1 MRRID
6 KSEEPQ
12 SLRSFDK
19 AKHEKWEEIHNEAN
33 RHVYND
39 CLQQCIEDQAHLC
52 GYTEAPLPKD
62 KDKEKDKDE
71 DEVKVKRDIDHY
83 IKRDFAPDLT
93 FCWNNMIAAVRSHH
107 FGANYKD
114 EHVKRTDYDKS
125 KCCYTNI
132 LNPVRDEFAGRFR
145 FSADGTIEPSDSQ
158 DIKAEK
164 TIELF
169 NLNEKSL
176 KERRKVQMENVRQ
189 YTKYDYTKD
198 EILALLKERGF
209 VSAIEYE
216 LSQIDD

>member
-1 MRRID
+1 MRRIN

-12 SLRSFDK
+12 SLRSFNK
-19 AKHEKWEEIHNEAN
+19 AKHENWTEISDPAN

-39 CLQQCIEDQAHLC
+39 CWQQCFEDQACLC
-52 GYTEAPLPKD
+52 SYTEAPLP

-71 DEVKVKRDIDHY
+71 DEVKVKRHIDHY

-93 FCWNNMIAAVRSHH
+93 FCWNNMIAAVKDSR
-107 FGANYKD
+107 FGADYKD
-114 EHVKRTDYDKS
+114 KHVKRNDYDKS
-125 KCCYTNI
+125 ECCYTDI
-132 LNPVRDEFAGRFR
+132 LNPVKDEFAGRFR

-176 KERRKVQMENVRQ
+176 KERRKVQMENVRT
-189 YTKYDYTKD
+189 YIEDGWAKE
-198 EILALLKERGF
+198 EIPALLKERGF

>member
-12 SLRSFDK
+12 SLCSFNK
-19 AKHEKWEEIHNEAN
+19 AKHKKWEEIHNEAN

-39 CLQQCIEDQAHLC
+39 CLQQCIEDQACLC
-52 GYTEAPLPKD
+52 GYTEVPLSKD
-62 KDKEKDKDE
+62 N
-71 DEVKVKRDIDHY
+71 RHIDHY

-93 FCWNNMIAAVRSHH
+93 FCWNNMIAAVKDDD
-107 FGANYKD
+107 FGADYKD
-114 EHVKRTDYDKS
+114 KHVKRNDYNKS
-125 KCCYTNI
+125 ECCYTDI
-132 LNPVRDEFAGRFR
+132 LNPVKDEFAGRFR
-145 FSADGTIEPSDSQ
+145 FSADGTMEPSDNK

-176 KERRKVQMENVRQ
+176 KERRKVQMENVRT
-189 YTKYDYTKD
+189 YIENDYTK
-198 EILALLKERGF
+198 EATLAALTEDGF

-216 LSQIDD
+216 LSQVND

>member
-12 SLRSFDK
+12 SLRSFNK
-19 AKHEKWEEIHNEAN
+19 AKHKKWEEIHNEAN

-52 GYTEAPLPKD
+52 GYTEVPLSKD
-62 KDKEKDKDE
+62 N
-71 DEVKVKRDIDHY
+71 RHIDHY

-93 FCWNNMIAAVRSHH
+93 FCWNNMIAAVKGSR
-107 FGANYKD
+107 FGADYKD
-114 EHVKRTDYDKS
+114 KHVKRNDYDKS
-125 KCCYTNI
+125 ECCYTDI
-132 LNPVRDEFAGRFR
+132 LNPVKDEFAGRFR
-145 FSADGTIEPSDSQ
+145 FSADGTMEPSDNK

-176 KERRKVQMENVRQ
+176 KERRKVQMENVRT
-189 YTKYDYTKD
+189 YIENDYTK
-198 EILALLKERGF
+198 EATLAALTEDGF

-216 LSQIDD
+216 LSQVND

>member
-12 SLRSFDK
+12 SLRSFNK
-19 AKHEKWEEIHNEAN
+19 AKHEKWGEFSDKAN

-52 GYTEAPLPKD
+52 GYTEVPLSKD
-62 KDKEKDKDE
+62 N
-71 DEVKVKRDIDHY
+71 RHIDHY
-83 IKRDFAPDLT
+83 IRRDFAPDLT
-93 FCWNNMIAAVRSHH
+93 FCWNNMIAAVKDSH
-107 FGANYKD
+107 FGADYKD
-114 EHVKRTDYDKS
+114 KHVKRNDYNKS
-125 KCCYTNI
+125 ECCYTDI
-132 LNPVRDEFAGRFR
+132 LNPVKDEFAGRFR

-176 KERRKVQMENVRQ
+176 KERRKVQMENVRT
-189 YTKYDYTKD
+189 YIENDYTK
-198 EILALLKERGF
+198 EATLAALAKDGF

>member
-12 SLRSFDK
+12 SLRSFNK
-19 AKHEKWEEIHNEAN
+19 AKHEKWGEFSDKAN

-39 CLQQCIEDQAHLC
+39 CLQQCIEDQACLC
-52 GYTEAPLPKD
+52 GYTEVPLSKD
-62 KDKEKDKDE
+62 N
-71 DEVKVKRDIDHY
+71 RHIDHY

-93 FCWNNMIAAVRSHH
+93 FCWNNMIAAVKDSR
-107 FGANYKD
+107 FGADYKD
-114 EHVKRTDYDKS
+114 EHVKRNDYDKS
-125 KCCYTNI
+125 ECCYTDI
-132 LNPVRDEFAGRFR
+132 LNPLKDEFAGRFR

-189 YTKYDYTKD
+189 YTKDGLAK
-198 EILALLKERGF
+198 EKIPALLAEDGF

>member
-1 MRRID
+1 MRRIN

-12 SLRSFDK
+12 SLRSFNK
-19 AKHEKWEEIHNEAN
+19 AKHKKWEEIHNDAN

-39 CLQQCIEDQAHLC
+39 CLQQCFEDQARLC
-52 GYTEAPLPKD
+52 GYTEIPLTKGN
-62 KDKEKDKDE
+62 
-71 DEVKVKRDIDHY
+71 RHIDHY

-93 FCWNNMIAAVRSHH
+93 FCWNNMIAAVKDSN

-114 EHVKRTDYDKS
+114 KHVKRTDYNKS
-125 KCCYTNI
+125 ECCYTDI
-132 LNPVRDEFAGRFR
+132 LNPLKDEFTGRFR
-145 FSADGTIEPSDSQ
+145 FSADGTIEPSDNK

-176 KERRKVQMENVRQ
+176 KERRNVQMENVRT
-189 YTKYDYTKD
+189 YIENDYTK
-198 EILALLKERGF
+198 EATLAALAESGF

-216 LSQIDD
+216 LSQVND

>member
-19 AKHEKWEEIHNEAN
+19 AKHKKWEEIHNEAN

-39 CLQQCIEDQAHLC
+39 CLQQCIEDQACLC
-52 GYTEAPLPKD
+52 GYTEVPLSKD
-62 KDKEKDKDE
+62 N
-71 DEVKVKRDIDHY
+71 RHIDHY

-93 FCWNNMIAAVRSHH
+93 FCWNNMIAAVKGSR
-107 FGANYKD
+107 FGADYKD
-114 EHVKRTDYDKS
+114 RHVKRNDYDKS
-125 KCCYTNI
+125 ECCYTDI
-132 LNPVRDEFAGRFR
+132 LNPVKDEFAGRFR
-145 FSADGTIEPSDSQ
+145 FSADGTIEPSDNK

-176 KERRKVQMENVRQ
+176 KERRKVQMENVRT
-189 YTKYDYTKD
+189 YIENDYTK
-198 EILALLKERGF
+198 EATLAALTEDGF

>member
-12 SLRSFDK
+12 SLRSFNK
-19 AKHEKWEEIHNEAN
+19 AKHKKWEEIHNEAN

-52 GYTEAPLPKD
+52 GYTEMPLSKD
-62 KDKEKDKDE
+62 N
-71 DEVKVKRDIDHY
+71 RHIDHY

-93 FCWNNMIAAVRSHH
+93 FCWNNMIAAVKGSR
-107 FGANYKD
+107 FGADYKD
-114 EHVKRTDYDKS
+114 KHVKRNDYDKS
-125 KCCYTNI
+125 ECCYTDI
-132 LNPVRDEFAGRFR
+132 LNPVKDEFAGRFR
-145 FSADGTIEPSDSQ
+145 FSADGTIEPSDNK

-176 KERRKVQMENVRQ
+176 KERRKVQMENVRT
-189 YTKYDYTKD
+189 YIENDYTK
-198 EILALLKERGF
+198 EATLAALTEDGF

-216 LSQIDD
+216 LSQVND

>member
-19 AKHEKWEEIHNEAN
+19 AKHKKWEEIHNEAN
-33 RHVYND
+33 RHMYND
-39 CLQQCIEDQAHLC
+39 CLQQCIEDQACLC
-52 GYTEAPLPKD
+52 GYTEVPLSKD
-62 KDKEKDKDE
+62 N
-71 DEVKVKRDIDHY
+71 RHIDHY

-93 FCWNNMIAAVRSHH
+93 FCWNNMIAAVKDDD
-107 FGANYKD
+107 FGADYKD
-114 EHVKRTDYDKS
+114 KHVKRNDYNKS
-125 KCCYTNI
+125 ECCYTDI
-132 LNPVRDEFAGRFR
+132 LNPVKDEFAGRFR

-176 KERRKVQMENVRQ
+176 KERRKVQMENVRT
-189 YTKYDYTKD
+189 YIENDYTK
-198 EILALLKERGF
+198 EATLAALTEDGF

>member
-12 SLRSFDK
+12 SLRSFNK
-19 AKHEKWEEIHNEAN
+19 AKHEKWGEFSDKAN

-52 GYTEAPLPKD
+52 GYTEVPLSKD
-62 KDKEKDKDE
+62 N
-71 DEVKVKRDIDHY
+71 RHIDHY

-93 FCWNNMIAAVRSHH
+93 FCWNNMIAAVKDSR
-107 FGANYKD
+107 FGADYKD
-114 EHVKRTDYDKS
+114 EHVKRNDYDKS
-125 KCCYTNI
+125 ECCYTDI
-132 LNPVRDEFAGRFR
+132 LNPVKDEFAGRFR

-176 KERRKVQMENVRQ
+176 KERRKVQMENVRT
-189 YTKYDYTKD
+189 YIENDYTK
-198 EILALLKERGF
+198 EATLAALTEDGF

-216 LSQIDD
+216 LSQVND

>member
-12 SLRSFDK
+12 SLRSFNK
-19 AKHEKWEEIHNEAN
+19 AKHEKWGEFSDKAN

-52 GYTEAPLPKD
+52 GYTEVPLSKD
-62 KDKEKDKDE
+62 N
-71 DEVKVKRDIDHY
+71 RHIDHY

-93 FCWNNMIAAVRSHH
+93 FCWNNMIAAVKGSR
-107 FGANYKD
+107 FGADYKD
-114 EHVKRTDYDKS
+114 KHVKRNDYNKS
-125 KCCYTNI
+125 ECCYTDI
-132 LNPVRDEFAGRFR
+132 LNPVKDEFAGRFR

-189 YTKYDYTKD
+189 YTKDGLAK
-198 EILALLKERGF
+198 EKIPALLAEDGF

>member
-19 AKHEKWEEIHNEAN
+19 AKHKKWEEIHNEAN

-52 GYTEAPLPKD
+52 GYTEVPLSKD
-62 KDKEKDKDE
+62 N
-71 DEVKVKRDIDHY
+71 RHIDHY
-83 IKRDFAPDLT
+83 IKRDFAPNLT
-93 FCWNNMIAAVRSHH
+93 FCWNNMIAAVKGSR
-107 FGANYKD
+107 FGADYKD
-114 EHVKRTDYDKS
+114 KHVKRNDYDKS
-125 KCCYTNI
+125 ECCYTDI
-132 LNPVRDEFAGRFR
+132 LNPVKDEFAGRFR
-145 FSADGTIEPSDSQ
+145 FSADGTIEPSDNK

-176 KERRKVQMENVRQ
+176 KERRKVQMENVRT
-189 YTKYDYTKD
+189 YIENDYTK
-198 EILALLKERGF
+198 EATLAALTEDGF

-216 LSQIDD
+216 LSQVND

>member
-12 SLRSFDK
+12 SLCSFNK
-19 AKHEKWEEIHNEAN
+19 AKHKKWEEIHNEAN

-39 CLQQCIEDQAHLC
+39 CLQQCIEDQACLC
-52 GYTEAPLPKD
+52 GYTEVPLSKD
-62 KDKEKDKDE
+62 N
-71 DEVKVKRDIDHY
+71 RHIDHY

-93 FCWNNMIAAVRSHH
+93 FCWNNMIAAVKDDD
-107 FGANYKD
+107 FGADYKD
-114 EHVKRTDYDKS
+114 KHVKRNDYNKS
-125 KCCYTNI
+125 ECCYTDI
-132 LNPVRDEFAGRFR
+132 LNPVKDEFAGRFR
-145 FSADGTIEPSDSQ
+145 FSADGTMEPSDNK

-176 KERRKVQMENVRQ
+176 KERRKVQIENVRT
-189 YTKYDYTKD
+189 YIENDYTK
-198 EILALLKERGF
+198 EATLAALTEDGF

-216 LSQIDD
+216 LSQVND

>member
-12 SLRSFDK
+12 SLRSFNK
-19 AKHEKWEEIHNEAN
+19 AKHEKWGEFSDKAN

-52 GYTEAPLPKD
+52 GYTEVPLS
-62 KDKEKDKDE
+62 E
-71 DEVKVKRDIDHY
+71 DNRHIDHY

-93 FCWNNMIAAVRSHH
+93 FCWNNMIAAVKDSR
-107 FGANYKD
+107 FGADYKD
-114 EHVKRTDYDKS
+114 KHVKRNDYDKS
-125 KCCYTNI
+125 ECCYTDI
-132 LNPVRDEFAGRFR
+132 LNPVKDEFAGRFR

-176 KERRKVQMENVRQ
+176 KERRKVQMENVRT
-189 YTKYDYTKD
+189 YIENDYTK
-198 EILALLKERGF
+198 EATLAALTEDGF

-216 LSQIDD
+216 LSQVND

>member
-1 MRRID
+1 MRRIY

-19 AKHEKWEEIHNEAN
+19 AKHKKWEEIHNEAN

-52 GYTEAPLPKD
+52 GYTEVPLSKD
-62 KDKEKDKDE
+62 N
-71 DEVKVKRDIDHY
+71 RHIDHY

-93 FCWNNMIAAVRSHH
+93 FCWNNMIAAVKGSR
-107 FGANYKD
+107 FGADYKD
-114 EHVKRTDYDKS
+114 KHVKRNDYDKS
-125 KCCYTNI
+125 ECCYTDI
-132 LNPVRDEFAGRFR
+132 LNPVKDEFAGRFR
-145 FSADGTIEPSDSQ
+145 FSADGTMEPSDNK

-176 KERRKVQMENVRQ
+176 KERRKVQIENVRT
-189 YTKYDYTKD
+189 YIENDYTK
-198 EILALLKERGF
+198 EATLAALTEDGF

>member
-19 AKHEKWEEIHNEAN
+19 AKHKKWEEIHNEAN

-52 GYTEAPLPKD
+52 GYTDVPLSKD
-62 KDKEKDKDE
+62 N
-71 DEVKVKRDIDHY
+71 RHIDHY

-93 FCWNNMIAAVRSHH
+93 FCWNNTIAAVKDSR
-107 FGANYKD
+107 FGADYKD
-114 EHVKRTDYDKS
+114 EHVKRNDYDKS
-125 KCCYTNI
+125 ECCYTDI
-132 LNPVRDEFAGRFR
+132 LNPLKDEFAGRFR
-145 FSADGTIEPSDSQ
+145 FSADGTIEPSDNK

-189 YTKYDYTKD
+189 YTKDGLAK
-198 EILALLKERGF
+198 EKIPALLAEDGF

>member
-12 SLRSFDK
+12 SLRSFNK
-19 AKHEKWEEIHNEAN
+19 AKHEKWGEFSDKAN

-52 GYTEAPLPKD
+52 GYTEVPLSKD
-62 KDKEKDKDE
+62 N
-71 DEVKVKRDIDHY
+71 RHIDHY
-83 IKRDFAPDLT
+83 IRRDFAPDLT
-93 FCWNNMIAAVRSHH
+93 FCWNNMIAAVKGSR
-107 FGANYKD
+107 FGADYKD
-114 EHVKRTDYDKS
+114 KHVKRNDYNKS
-125 KCCYTNI
+125 ECCYTDI
-132 LNPVRDEFAGRFR
+132 LNPVKDEFAGRFR

-176 KERRKVQMENVRQ
+176 KERRKVQMENVRT
-189 YTKYDYTKD
+189 YIENDYTK
-198 EILALLKERGF
+198 EATLAALTEDGF
-209 VSAIEYE
+209 VSVIEYE

>member
-12 SLRSFDK
+12 SLRSFNK
-19 AKHEKWEEIHNEAN
+19 AKHKKWEEIHNEAN

-52 GYTEAPLPKD
+52 GYTEVPLSKD
-62 KDKEKDKDE
+62 N
-71 DEVKVKRDIDHY
+71 RHIDHY

-93 FCWNNMIAAVRSHH
+93 FCWNNMIAAVKDDD
-107 FGANYKD
+107 FGADYKD
-114 EHVKRTDYDKS
+114 KHVKRNDYNKS
-125 KCCYTNI
+125 ECCYTDI
-132 LNPVRDEFAGRFR
+132 LNPVKDEFAGRFR
-145 FSADGTIEPSDSQ
+145 FSADGTMEPSDNK

-176 KERRKVQMENVRQ
+176 KERRKVQMENVRT
-189 YTKYDYTKD
+189 YIENDYTK
-198 EILALLKERGF
+198 EATLAALTEDGF

>member
-19 AKHEKWEEIHNEAN
+19 AKHKKWEEIHNEAN

-52 GYTEAPLPKD
+52 GYTEVPLSKD
-62 KDKEKDKDE
+62 N
-71 DEVKVKRDIDHY
+71 RHIDHY

-93 FCWNNMIAAVRSHH
+93 FCWNNMIAAVKGSR
-107 FGANYKD
+107 FGADYKD
-114 EHVKRTDYDKS
+114 KHVKRNDYNKS
-125 KCCYTNI
+125 ECCYTDI
-132 LNPVRDEFAGRFR
+132 LNPVRDEFENRFR
-145 FSADGTIEPSDSQ
+145 FSTDGTIEPSDSQ

-176 KERRKVQMENVRQ
+176 KERRKVQMENVRG
-189 YTKYDYTKD
+189 YTKCGWAKE
-198 EILALLKERGF
+198 EILAALTEDGF

-216 LSQIDD
+216 LSQVND

>member
-19 AKHEKWEEIHNEAN
+19 AKHKKWEEIHNEAN

-39 CLQQCIEDQAHLC
+39 CLQQCIEDQACLC
-52 GYTEAPLPKD
+52 GYTEVPLSKD
-62 KDKEKDKDE
+62 N
-71 DEVKVKRDIDHY
+71 RHIDHY

-93 FCWNNMIAAVRSHH
+93 FCWNNMIAAVKGSR
-107 FGANYKD
+107 FGADYKD
-114 EHVKRTDYDKS
+114 KHVKRNDYNKS
-125 KCCYTNI
+125 ECCYTDI
-132 LNPVRDEFAGRFR
+132 LNPVKDEFAGRFR
-145 FSADGTIEPSDSQ
+145 FSADGTMEPSDNK

-176 KERRKVQMENVRQ
+176 KERRKVQMENVRT
-189 YTKYDYTKD
+189 YIENDYTK
-198 EILALLKERGF
+198 EATLAALTEDGF

>member
-1 MRRID
+1 MRRIN

-12 SLRSFDK
+12 SLRSFNK
-19 AKHEKWEEIHNEAN
+19 AKHEKWGEFSNKAN

-39 CLQQCIEDQAHLC
+39 CLQQCIEDQTHLC
-52 GYTEAPLPKD
+52 GYTEVPLSKD
-62 KDKEKDKDE
+62 NKH
-71 DEVKVKRDIDHY
+71 IDHY

-93 FCWNNMIAAVRSHH
+93 FCWNNMIAAVKGSR
-107 FGANYKD
+107 FGADYKD
-114 EHVKRTDYDKS
+114 EHVKRTDYDRFG
-125 KCCYTNI
+125 CCYTDI
-132 LNPVRDEFAGRFR
+132 LNPLKDEFAGRFR

-158 DIKAEK
+158 DIKAKK

-189 YTKYDYTKD
+189 YTKDGFAK
-198 EILALLKERGF
+198 EKIPALLAEDGF

-216 LSQIDD
+216 LSQVND

>member
-19 AKHEKWEEIHNEAN
+19 AKHKKWEEIHNEAN

-52 GYTEAPLPKD
+52 GYTEVPLSKD
-62 KDKEKDKDE
+62 N
-71 DEVKVKRDIDHY
+71 RHIDHY

-93 FCWNNMIAAVRSHH
+93 FCWNNMIAAVKGSR
-107 FGANYKD
+107 FGADYKD
-114 EHVKRTDYDKS
+114 KHVKRNDYDKS
-125 KCCYTNI
+125 ECCYTDI
-132 LNPVRDEFAGRFR
+132 LNPVKDEFAGRFR
-145 FSADGTIEPSDSQ
+145 FSADGTMEPSDNK

-176 KERRKVQMENVRQ
+176 KERRKVQIENVRT
-189 YTKYDYTKD
+189 YIENDYTK
-198 EILALLKERGF
+198 EATLAALTEDGF

>member
-12 SLRSFDK
+12 SLRSFNK
-19 AKHEKWEEIHNEAN
+19 AKHKKWEEIHNEAN

-39 CLQQCIEDQAHLC
+39 CLQQCIEDQACLC
-52 GYTEAPLPKD
+52 GYTEVPLSKD
-62 KDKEKDKDE
+62 N
-71 DEVKVKRDIDHY
+71 RHIDHY
-83 IKRDFAPDLT
+83 IRRDFAPDLT
-93 FCWNNMIAAVRSHH
+93 FCWNNMIAAVKDSR
-107 FGANYKD
+107 FGADYKD
-114 EHVKRTDYDKS
+114 KHVKRTDYDRFE
-125 KCCYTNI
+125 CCYTYI
-132 LNPVRDEFAGRFR
+132 LNPVRDEFENRFR
-145 FSADGTIEPSDSQ
+145 FSTDGTMEPSDSQ

-176 KERRKVQMENVRQ
+176 KERRKVQMEYVRG
-189 YTKYDYTKD
+189 YTKCGWAKE
-198 EILALLKERGF
+198 EILAALTEDGF

>member
-12 SLRSFDK
+12 SLRSFNK
-19 AKHEKWEEIHNEAN
+19 AKHEKWGEFSDKAN

-52 GYTEAPLPKD
+52 GYTEVPLSKD
-62 KDKEKDKDE
+62 N
-71 DEVKVKRDIDHY
+71 RHIDHY

-93 FCWNNMIAAVRSHH
+93 FCWNNMIAAVKDSR
-107 FGANYKD
+107 FGADYKD
-114 EHVKRTDYDKS
+114 EHVKRNDYDKS
-125 KCCYTNI
+125 ECCYTDI
-132 LNPVRDEFAGRFR
+132 LNPVKDEFAGRFR

-189 YTKYDYTKD
+189 YTKDGLTK
-198 EILALLKERGF
+198 EKIPALLTEDGF

-216 LSQIDD
+216 LSQVND

>member
-1 MRRID
+1 MRQIN

-12 SLRSFDK
+12 SLRSFNK
-19 AKHEKWEEIHNEAN
+19 AKHKKWEEIHNDAN
-33 RHVYND
+33 RHVHND
-39 CLQQCIEDQAHLC
+39 CWQQCIEDQAYLC
-52 GYTEAPLPKD
+52 GYTEVPFTGK
-62 KDKEKDKDE
+62 
-71 DEVKVKRDIDHY
+71 KRHIDHY

-93 FCWNNMIAAVRSHH
+93 FCWNNMIAAVKDSH
-107 FGANYKD
+107 FGADYKD

-125 KCCYTNI
+125 ECCYTSI
-132 LNPVRDEFAGRFR
+132 LNPVRDEFTGRFR

-158 DIKAEK
+158 DIKAQK

-176 KERRKVQMENVRQ
+176 KERRKRQMENVR
-189 YTKYDYTKD
+189 TFIEDGLAKE
-198 EILALLKERGF
+198 EIPALLKGSGF

>member
-12 SLRSFDK
+12 SLRSFNK
-19 AKHEKWEEIHNEAN
+19 AKHEKWGEFSDKAN
-33 RHVYND
+33 HHVYND
-39 CLQQCIEDQAHLC
+39 CLQQCIEDQACLC
-52 GYTEAPLPKD
+52 GYTEVPLTG
-62 KDKEKDKDE
+62 EK
-71 DEVKVKRDIDHY
+71 RHIDHY

-93 FCWNNMIAAVRSHH
+93 FCWNNMIAAVKDSH
-107 FGANYKD
+107 FGADYKD
-114 EHVKRTDYDKS
+114 KHVKRNDYNKS
-125 KCCYTNI
+125 ECCYTNI
-132 LNPVRDEFAGRFR
+132 LNPVRDEFTGRFR

-158 DIKAEK
+158 DIKAKK

-176 KERRKVQMENVRQ
+176 KERRKRQMENVR
-189 YTKYDYTKD
+189 TFIEDGLAKE
-198 EILALLKERGF
+198 EIPALLKGSGF

>member
-19 AKHEKWEEIHNEAN
+19 AKHKKWEEIHNEAN

-39 CLQQCIEDQAHLC
+39 CLRQCIEDQAHLC
-52 GYTEAPLPKD
+52 GYTEVPLSKD
-62 KDKEKDKDE
+62 N
-71 DEVKVKRDIDHY
+71 RHIDHY

-93 FCWNNMIAAVRSHH
+93 FCWNNMIAAVKGSR
-107 FGANYKD
+107 FGADYKD
-114 EHVKRTDYDKS
+114 KYVKRNDYDKS
-125 KCCYTNI
+125 ECCYTDI
-132 LNPVRDEFAGRFR
+132 LNPVKDEFAGRFR
-145 FSADGTIEPSDSQ
+145 FSADGTMEPSDNK

-176 KERRKVQMENVRQ
+176 KERRKVQMENVRT
-189 YTKYDYTKD
+189 YIENDYTK
-198 EILALLKERGF
+198 EATLAALTEDGF

-216 LSQIDD
+216 LSQVND